1 MRIWDI
7 HPGYLDRSR
16 LLGEHRELHGLASI
30 HLHNKKGYAA
40 HPETKRW
47 REHLGALAVRHGWL
61 VAELALRGYRH
72 HSPLPIPPNP
82 AHWPPYLDAP
92 SAQITLLRA
101 KYAGQSQGRIPLPE
115 HPQQAWAQHKYSIL
129 ARDPNAYRDIG
140 KRLVNARHED
150 LAPLLDELTD
160 LMRHPPSAGGVLNA
174 IEHMWGHVR
183 KHATPEEKQ
192 HAQSNPAARLA
203 CTQRLAQVQHETYLW
218 HSTALSEMRF
228 WLDFYA
234 ETSDT
239 SHRTH

>member
-1 MRIWDI
+1 
-7 HPGYLDRSR
+7 
-16 LLGEHRELHGLASI
+16 
-30 HLHNKKGYAA
+30 
-40 HPETKRW
+40 
-47 REHLGALAVRHGWL
+47 
-61 VAELALRGYRH
+61 
-72 HSPLPIPPNP
+72 
-82 AHWPPYLDAP
+82 
-92 SAQITLLRA
+92 
-101 KYAGQSQGRIPLPE
+101 
-115 HPQQAWAQHKYSIL
+115 QQAWAQHKYSIL

-150 LAPLLDELTD
+150 LAPLLNELTD

-174 IEHMWGHVR
+174 VEHMWGHVR

-239 SHRTH
+239 SHRPH